1 MTSAVVHITTASS
14 SPEKNIITST
24 SPILKCKYCL
34 GPSHTRRNCIHLT
47 VEHDSAN
54 CEICRKKNKRFNRK
68 STNKKKANTKE
79 DKTSTF
85 YSSKE
90 YWEQRYERLI
100 EPNDR
105 NEWFVS
111 YKEHLKPL
119 FEKYLPK
126 STTNNPLN
134 ILDIGCGASLL
145 VESLVFD
152 GYGSVTGV
160 DIANSAIEL
169 MNQRIVNMEMKFQ
182 PLIKYIHVRIFKI
195 IIIWMNSSN
204 KLLYTTY

>member
-1 MTSAVVHITTASS
+1 M
-14 SPEKNIITST
+14 
-24 SPILKCKYCL
+24 
-34 GPSHTRRNCIHLT
+34 
-47 VEHDSAN
+47 
-54 CEICRKKNKRFNRK
+54 
-68 STNKKKANTKE
+68 
-79 DKTSTF
+79 
-85 YSSKE
+85 
-90 YWEQRYERLI
+90 
-100 EPNDR
+100 
-105 NEWFVS
+105 
-111 YKEHLKPL
+111 
-119 FEKYLPK
+119 
-126 STTNNPLN
+126 N

-195 IIIWMNSSN
+195 IIIWMKNSSN